1 MLSEIRSSKNLARLV
16 CLALAAVFIISS
28 VAKLVYFSNTISY
41 FLGFRIFVPF
51 AALLLTSL
59 LISMELAL
67 GVALIVERNPVKP
80 LLISAGVF
88 AVFTM
93 YQFVMLLFP
102 VTFTETCP
110 CFGTSAAAAGIN
122 WLHVLR
128 NVFLTALAV
137 GCYFYYKRNPKTI

>member
-1 MLSEIRSSKNLARLV
+1 
-16 CLALAAVFIISS
+16 
-28 VAKLVYFSNTISY
+28 
-41 FLGFRIFVPF
+41 
-51 AALLLTSL
+51 
-59 LISMELAL
+59 MELAL

-88 AVFTM
+88 AVFTI
-93 YQFVMLLFP
+93 YQFVTLLFP

-110 CFGTSAAAAGIN
+110 CFGASAAAAGIN

-137 GCYFYYKRNPKTI
+137 ACYLYYKRNPKLFSPEEAQNAQKN